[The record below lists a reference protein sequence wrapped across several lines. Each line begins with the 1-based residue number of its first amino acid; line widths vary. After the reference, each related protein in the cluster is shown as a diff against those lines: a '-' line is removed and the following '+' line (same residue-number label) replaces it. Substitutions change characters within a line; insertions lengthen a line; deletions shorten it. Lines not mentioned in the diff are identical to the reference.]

1 MGTDAHIV
9 VVAPDQTEAHRL
21 VVQATARIDD
31 LEGLWSRFDAASE
44 VSEINRNAGEW
55 VGVSP
60 ETMRLVGTAE
70 VATLA
75 TQGSFD
81 ALVGRALLNLGYDRS
96 FDLIAGAAQT
106 EGPYESR
113 VPAYV
118 QPTARARTDAAR
130 LSVCIPAGTS
140 FDPGGIGKGLAA
152 DLIVG
157 ELIESGADGAMV
169 NLGGDLVVAG
179 APPDGEV
186 WTITISEPAAGL
198 CRATTVGLVEGAVAT
213 STSSKR
219 RWNMAA
225 GDVHHIV
232 DPATGQN
239 PTGEVVLATV
249 ITGAGW
255 WAEAVATS
263 LVGRDMLIDPP
274 DGVAALLADA
284 AGTIRTYGDF
294 AEYEVEAS
302 LAGPVRL
309 ADQGVQQ

>member
-1 MGTDAHIV
+1 MGTDAHVV
-9 VVAPDQTEAHRL
+9 VVAPNQTEAQRL
-21 VVQATARIDD
+21 VVHAIDRIDH
-31 LEGLWSRFDAASE
+31 LERLWSRFDASSE
-44 VSEINRNAGEW
+44 VSEHNRNAGEW

-60 ETMRLVGTAE
+60 ETMRLVGTAD

-75 TQGSFD
+75 TQGVFD
-81 ALVGRALLNLGYDRS
+81 ALVGRAVLNLGYDRS
-96 FDLIAGAAQT
+96 FDLIAGAAPI
-106 EGPYESR
+106 EDPSESG
-113 VPAYV
+113 AHTYLH
-118 QPTARARTDAAR
+118 PTTRARTDAAR

-152 DLIVG
+152 DLIAA
-157 ELIESGADGAMV
+157 ELVESGADGAMV

-186 WTITISEPAAGL
+186 WTITITEPAAGL
-198 CRATTVGLVEGAVAT
+198 HRPTTVGLVQGAVAT
-213 STSSKR
+213 STSRKR
-219 RWNMAA
+219 RWTQGAA
-225 GDVHHIV
+225 EVHHIV

-274 DGVAALLADA
+274 DGVAALLAST
-284 AGTIRTYGDF
+284 AGTVRTYGDF
-294 AEYEVEAS
+294 AEYEIE
-302 LAGPVRL
+302 GPSTRP
-309 ADQGVQQ
+309 GVLR